1 LGAGIAV
8 KILYAG
14 QPKEEKQMNRNVKT
28 LALVLIASTAL
39 AACGK
44 KKVDDIPPAA
54 DGTDYGNGGGQT
66 IDNGGGG
73 IIDGSQEDFLA
84 TVGMN
89 GDRVFFDT
97 DKFNIDAADQATLQA
112 QAQWLAR
119 YPNKRI
125 VIEGH
130 CDERGTRDY
139 NLALGERRANA
150 AKNYLASLG
159 VDASRIQTVSH
170 GKEKP
175 AAMGS
180 NAEAWAMNRRAVT
193 ITVM

>member
-1 LGAGIAV
+1 
-8 KILYAG
+8 
-14 QPKEEKQMNRNVKT
+14 MNKKVQT
-28 LALVLIASTAL
+28 LALVLIATTAL

-44 KKVDDIPPAA
+44 KKINDIPPVA
-54 DGTDYGNGGGQT
+54 DNTDYGQPTETGGSDVGQVVP
-66 IDNGGGG
+66 
-73 IIDGSQEDFLA
+73 GSQEDFLA

-89 GDRVFFDT
+89 GDRIFFDT
-97 DKFNIDAADQATLQA
+97 DRFNIDTADQATLTA

-119 YPNKRI
+119 YPNKSV

-159 VDASRIQTVSH
+159 VDASRIQTVSY
-170 GKEKP
+170 GKERP

-180 NAEAWAMNRRAVT
+180 NEQAWAQNRRAVT
-193 ITVM
+193 VTVQ